1 MAFPVATTATTNG
14 TTATSSPVVN
24 LPASIAAGDLLLCV
38 FRLAVASAL
47 TGQIHWPADWT
58 ELFDD
63 SSDGAD
69 DQMAMAWKK
78 ADGTEGTTMTL
89 FCTSGKFA
97 ALAWRITGAETG
109 AAQQLASDN
118 FNRANEN
125 PIAGNWTSGTST
137 FTDLQIVSNA
147 VRGVTASGDGSAFYN
162 AITWPNDQY
171 SEVKIASLAAAP
183 DGGPAVR
190 LSAADKTGYVFSVDT
205 NGTEYHLVKFVAGVW
220 TDLSAAQSR
229 TFIVGDIVRIEARG
243 SSISEFHNNVQIF
256 SLADASIAAG
266 NAGLFIFDNS
276 ASFIFDD
283 WAGGALVGN
292 PPQLSTVATG
302 SSTTPDP
309 TTCTPTGGAKEYLW
323 LWVGG
328 WEGEQTSPPASNPTN
343 YSSPIGANSSTVGV
357 VTTNVRVA
365 AAQRNLIAASEDPG
379 SWTISVTDDW
389 TAYTVAIHPMV
400 VPFKSIILL
409 NAVHRAANW

>member
-14 TTATSSPVVN
+14 TTATGSPVVN

-38 FRLAVASAL
+38 FRVAVA
-47 TGQIHWPADWT
+47 GVIGWPAGWT
-58 ELFDD
+58 ELFDA

-89 FCTSGKFA
+89 SCTSGKFA
-97 ALAWRITGAETG
+97 ALSWRITGAETG
-109 AAQQLASDN
+109 ATQQLASDD

-125 PIAGNWTSGTST
+125 PITGNWTSGTST
-137 FTDLQIVSNA
+137 FTDPQIVSN
-147 VRGVTASGDGSAFYN
+147 VVQGVTASADGSAFYN
-162 AITWPNDQY
+162 AITWPDDQY
-171 SEVKIASLAAAP
+171 AELKITSLNVP
-183 DGGPAVR
+183 GDGGPAVR
-190 LSAADKTGYVFSVDT
+190 LSAADKTGYIFSVDT
-205 NGTEYHLVKFVAGVW
+205 NGTQYNIIKYVAGSG
-220 TDLSAAQSR
+220 TNLSGTIGR

-243 SSISEFHNNVQIF
+243 SSISVFHNNVQFF
-256 SLADASIAAG
+256 SVADGSIAAG
-266 NAGLFIFDNS
+266 NAGLFIFDNAADFTLDS
-276 ASFIFDD
+276 
-283 WAGGALVGN
+283 WAGGAAVGN

-343 YSSPIGANSSTVGV
+343 YSSPIGADSGTVGV

-365 AAQRNLIAASEDPG
+365 AAQRNLFAASEDPG

-389 TAYTVAIHPMV
+389 TAYTVAIHPRNL
-400 VPFKSIILL
+400 PPRPTIIL
-409 NAVHRAANW
+409 NAVHHAASW